1 MVSKVHAVHLYTV
14 TKSLFG
20 LTEIFQTFW
29 QWESG
34 SECHWV
40 TIDGVRNVNFQRGL
54 LCCVGARLLFFFKG
68 EMVSKAMRVC
78 EPNLST
84 RRLKLSDACRPAMST
99 ETRRRCGAQ
108 IVMAHDETDFTVMTL
123 QWRDAQFY
131 WPTLGWG
138 YNNTSLAIITR
149 ICGWALGDGR
159 ECFIT
164 MRTQLSL
171 QLIKGCNWLMHNEKR
186 ESTFSKHIIIWVLA
200 TFVWVF
206 FSLLPGSL
214 VQGDHK

>member
-1 MVSKVHAVHLYTV
+1 M
-14 TKSLFG
+14 G
-20 LTEIFQTFW
+20 
-29 QWESG
+29 
-34 SECHWV
+34 ECHWV
-40 TIDGVRNVNFQRGL
+40 IIDGVRNVNFQRGL
-54 LCCVGARLLFFFKG
+54 LCCVGARLLVLFEG
-68 EMVSKAMRVC
+68 EMVSIDQKRWGHVNRISRLDDWNYQMQTCNVKRVGDVA
-78 EPNLST
+78 
-84 RRLKLSDACRPAMST
+84 LKSWWLMTKLMISRWSHFSD
-99 ETRRRCGAQ
+99 E
-108 IVMAHDETDFTVMTL
+108 L
-123 QWRDAQFY
+123 DAQFY

-186 ESTFSKHIIIWVLA
+186 ESTFSKHIIMWVLA